1 MFTPIKNTKVYEQV
15 IEQIKGMITNGVL
28 KKGDRLPS
36 ERELVEQLGISRAS
50 IREALRS
57 LEIIGLIESKQ
68 GEGNFI
74 RENFDNTLFEPLS
87 IMFMLNDCKV
97 EEIFELRKVIEIETA
112 ALAAKK
118 ITDEEIDELQILIN
132 NMKTSEDEDERVK
145 DDAKFHYTIA
155 KASRNFLVLSI
166 LNTVASLI
174 DSFIKDARKDIIN
187 NQLKDNIDNDHEEIL
202 NALKEHNSNKASE
215 SMRKHMNLINKNLI
229 KLNK

>member
-1 MFTPIKNTKVYEQV
+1 MFTPIRNTKVYEQV

-118 ITDEEIDELQILIN
+118 ITDEEINGLQILTN
-132 NMKTSEDEDERVK
+132 NMKISEDEDERVK
-145 DDAKFHYTIA
+145 YDAKFHYTIA
-155 KASRNFLVLSI
+155 KASRNFLILSI

-174 DSFIKDARKDIIN
+174 DSFIKDARKNIIN

-202 NALKEHNSNKASE
+202 NALREHNSDKASE

-229 KLNK
+229 KLNR

>member
-15 IEQIKGMITNGVL
+15 IEQIEDMITNGVL

-87 IMFMLNDCKV
+87 IMFMLNDCKI

-118 ITDEEIDELQILIN
+118 ITTEEINELQMLVD

-155 KASRNFLVLSI
+155 KASGNFLILSI
-166 LNTVASLI
+166 LNTVSSLM
-174 DSFIKDARKDIIN
+174 DSFIKDARKNIIN
-187 NQLKDNIDNDHEEIL
+187 NQLKDSIDNEHEEIL
-202 NALKEHNSNKASE
+202 NALKLHNPNKASE
-215 SMRKHMNLINKNLI
+215 SMRKHMDLINKNLV